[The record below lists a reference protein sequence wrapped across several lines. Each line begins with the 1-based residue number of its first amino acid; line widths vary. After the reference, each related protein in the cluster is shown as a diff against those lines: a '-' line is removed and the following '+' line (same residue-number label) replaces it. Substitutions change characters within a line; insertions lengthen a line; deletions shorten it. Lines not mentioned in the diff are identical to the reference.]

1 MYYLLTN
8 FISTVINITFF
19 LRSWSYFLIRLTKG
33 KTDDTMYFFLCF
45 TLKSLKCLALL
56 IMLVDRWLG
65 TKLTHFS
72 MYT

>member
-33 KTDDTMYFFLCF
+33 KTDDTMYFFF
-45 TLKSLKCLALL
+45 MFYIEKFEVPHIINYVS
-56 IMLVDRWLG
+56 R
-65 TKLTHFS
+65 
-72 MYT
+72 